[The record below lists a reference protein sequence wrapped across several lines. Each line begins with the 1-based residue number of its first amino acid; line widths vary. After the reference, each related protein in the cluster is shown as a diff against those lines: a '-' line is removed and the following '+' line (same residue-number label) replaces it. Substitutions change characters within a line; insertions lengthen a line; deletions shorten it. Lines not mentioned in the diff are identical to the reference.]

1 MHVVQNIIECGYSLH
16 FTMAMII
23 LYEFGIR
30 HVVVIKS
37 ALALV
42 IINIENIQHVDLS
55 KLIMITSIS
64 KL

>member
-1 MHVVQNIIECGYSLH
+1 
-16 FTMAMII
+16 MAMIT

-37 ALALV
+37 AFSQCTLV
-42 IINIENIQHVDLS
+42 IINIENIQHIDLS

-64 KL
+64 NL